1 MLKVVFFLG
10 ETAGG
15 ADFFFVEL
23 DDGGV
28 GELVVVFS
36 TCCLIGL
43 FFSLSEPLRLALPD
57 VVFFVLLFGEGE
69 TDDEFLDTFSLVC
82 GLFTDDDS
90 GDDGVV
96 FRVVSDFV

>member
-36 TCCLIGL
+36 SCLIGL